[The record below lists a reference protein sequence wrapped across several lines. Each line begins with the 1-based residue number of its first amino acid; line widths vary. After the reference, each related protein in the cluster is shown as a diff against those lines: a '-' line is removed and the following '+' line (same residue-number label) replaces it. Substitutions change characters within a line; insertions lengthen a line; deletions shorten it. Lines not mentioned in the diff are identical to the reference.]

1 MCAQAGC
8 GCMALILVIEDD
20 DGIRALLS
28 TVLMGRGYRV
38 SLAEHGQAAL
48 QAIAQR
54 RPDLIL
60 LDLAMPV
67 MDGRTFLRAY
77 EAQAGP
83 HIPVIVLS
91 VSGGVAYDRYPLHHI
106 DAFLVQ

>member
-1 MCAQAGC
+1 
-8 GCMALILVIEDD
+8 MALILVIEDD

-28 TVLMGRGYRV
+28 TVLAGRGYRV

-48 QAIAQR
+48 EAIAQQ

-67 MDGRTFLRAY
+67 MDGRTFLRHY
-77 EAQAGP
+77 EARAGP

-91 VSGGVAYDRYPLHHI
+91 VNGGVAFDPELPRHI
-106 DAFLVQ
+106 AAF